1 MAPFWLSIGYPVFR
15 TCEVHPSIHPGASMT
30 MQFAAV
36 FIWRLIDS
44 SPRSRAEPAQHWT
57 ALDRVLEGFQRLQH
71 PQQRCGPPPSSSPR
85 KPPLQAQDAQ
95 DSPSP
100 PNQLPAP
107 ITCPSSA
114 SLLLISSANSS
125 RINSTS
131 NRPAALLCIAVADR
145 RPPSFHAQP
154 VFPSA
159 DSFHQK
165 HENLTLVSFPW
176 VGLRWLPPLPRNNAA
191 QRVSSPRR
199 TSAASTV
206 MSAALQS
213 SRHQPPPV
221 LTSSPL
227 PPASN
232 RQYMS
237 SHASPTRESYGSLP
251 ISPASQSAGRP
262 PSRKTSSGA
271 AAYPNDVTTTLAAR
285 PTTNSAFNYNSPQPV
300 PSDPL
305 STMAPPAPPRTSSSY
320 QNGNSRRYTP
330 EKLTDTSKHVH
341 AEPSRNEHRHADQ
354 NGHYD
359 SPKARRSPP
368 SHIAHQDASRQTGSR
383 DGRQQETVI
392 PIRTHQSDTPRRTP
406 EASDTLNRIITN
418 PEENYRVSPSRE
430 SAPAPSVPSG
440 TPDDRRR
447 RQEHPRSH
455 RTSKFGDFILGNTIG
470 EGEFGKVKLGWK
482 QDSSV
487 QVAIKL
493 IKRDTVGTNPSRLAK
508 IRREVTILRG
518 LHHPN
523 IVRLFD
529 MVETD
534 RYIGIILEYASGGEL
549 FDYILN
555 HRYLKDGSARR
566 LFAQLVSGVGYLHK
580 KGIVHRDLKLEN
592 LLLDSNRNIIITDFG
607 FANTFD
613 PHEDL
618 SEEEELNL
626 QDRDQV
632 KRMGLDRVHSNGMR
646 KGDLMQTSCGSP
658 CYAAPELV
666 VSDALYTGRKV
677 DVWSCGVI
685 LYAMLAGYL
694 PFDDDPANPEGDN
707 INLLYKYIVTTPLTF
722 PEYVTPH
729 ARDLLRRILVPNPRK
744 RADLFEVA
752 RHSWLSE
759 YAHIVEF
766 ITSSTTSPL
775 DVQNGNNGIDDF
787 ETPMMTRSASVRE
800 AAKQRSP
807 QHAVGG
813 LSKAHAKIDSP
824 TDVSHRTTKDAKR
837 RTVQVEYVAPTTQTQ
852 RGVDEQGRDLAA
864 TSYSAPRDKPL
875 PVEPA
880 SRDKYGRTGQQ
891 KAPPVSINSG
901 KPGDGRTGP
910 DNTYLAGGSSG
921 ARPQT
926 GGSMQSTGS
935 MGLQSRVLNYG
946 QPAPPTVENTNAQ
959 GRIQQPAHPDDEL
972 AGRNNVA
979 VPPKF
984 ARVSGFNDSPRP
996 VGEVRGH
1003 KRSSTLG
1010 DLGNKILGRSGS
1022 VFGKKGK
1029 RPEPQMAEKKKYPPI
1044 SIANNMAGEEP
1055 GRASMDSKFS
1065 GGRRSFSLGLGK
1077 KRSGSIAPSQGSEEK
1092 KDKRRFSLLPASFS
1106 LKAIGLGKGSG
1117 DLTPSDAGSRND
1129 LPIQDPRADHARNFT
1144 APGDARG
1151 STPFFDDLPANNT
1164 FTQPPTSSSPGH
1176 QRYQSAQLD
1185 GRPVD
1190 AIPTYIRRGS
1200 QHRNGSQSPAD
1211 MRRPPTEPQVGSYRS
1226 GLHTPEGYDGRRVG
1240 TSGGHPHRGTLQKSN
1255 KRFTDAYEQD
1265 GFQGHEG
1272 SSGAAKRVMDF
1283 FRRRGRA
1290 RGGDE

>member
-1 MAPFWLSIGYPVFR
+1 
-15 TCEVHPSIHPGASMT
+15 
-30 MQFAAV
+30 
-36 FIWRLIDS
+36 
-44 SPRSRAEPAQHWT
+44 
-57 ALDRVLEGFQRLQH
+57 
-71 PQQRCGPPPSSSPR
+71 
-85 KPPLQAQDAQ
+85 
-95 DSPSP
+95 
-100 PNQLPAP
+100 
-107 ITCPSSA
+107 
-114 SLLLISSANSS
+114 
-125 RINSTS
+125 
-131 NRPAALLCIAVADR
+131 
-145 RPPSFHAQP
+145 
-154 VFPSA
+154 
-159 DSFHQK
+159 
-165 HENLTLVSFPW
+165 
-176 VGLRWLPPLPRNNAA
+176 
-191 QRVSSPRR
+191 
-199 TSAASTV
+199 

-213 SRHQPPPV
+213 SRHQPPPA

-227 PPASN
+227 PAPNN

-237 SHASPTRESYGSLP
+237 AHASPAHESYGSLP
-251 ISPASQSAGRP
+251 ISPTSQSSGRP
-262 PSRKTSSGA
+262 PSRKTSA
-271 AAYPNDVTTTLAAR
+271 AAHPNDIAATTTLASR
-285 PTTNSAFNYNSPQPV
+285 PANNAAFNYNSPQSV
-300 PSDPL
+300 FADPS
-305 STMAPPAPPRTSSSY
+305 SGMAPSAPPRTSSSH
-320 QNGNSRRYTP
+320 QNGSSRKYTP
-330 EKLTDTSKHVH
+330 DKLADPSRHVH
-341 AEPSRNEHRHADQ
+341 AESSRGEHRHADQ

-359 SPKARRSPP
+359 SPKSRRTPP
-368 SHIAHQDASRQTGSR
+368 SHIAHQDASRQPGSR
-383 DGRQQETVI
+383 DGRQHETVM
-392 PIRTHQSDTPRRTP
+392 PIRTHQTDSPRRAA
-406 EASDTLNRIITN
+406 EAPDTVGLITTN
-418 PEENYRVSPSRE
+418 PDQSSYRQSPSRD
-430 SAPAPSVPSG
+430 SAPAPSVPTG
-440 TPDDRRR
+440 TPDERRR
-447 RQEHPRSH
+447 RQEHPRTH

-487 QVAIKL
+487 QASLVPQTIPCHASFCDALTSIQQVAIKL
-493 IKRDTVGTNPSRLAK
+493 IKRDTVGSNPSRLAK

-555 HRYLKDGSARR
+555 HRYLKDSSARR

-613 PHEDL
+613 PHEEL
-618 SEEEELNL
+618 SEDEENKLG
-626 QDRDQV
+626 DREQV
-632 KRMGLDRVHSNGMR
+632 KRLGLDRIRSNGMR

-666 VSDALYTGRKV
+666 VSDSLYTGRKV

-707 INLLYKYIVTTPLTF
+707 INLLYKYIVSTPLTF

-729 ARDLLRRILVPNPRK
+729 ARDLLRRILVPLPRK

-759 YAHIVEF
+759 YAHVVEF
-766 ITSSTTSPL
+766 ITSSTTSPM
-775 DVQNGNNGIDDF
+775 DVQNGSTGLDEFDAQNSNTGIGEFDA
-787 ETPMMTRSASVRE
+787 PMITRSASVRE

-807 QHAVGG
+807 QPAVGG
-813 LSKAHAKIDSP
+813 LSKAYAKIDSP
-824 TDVSHRTTKDAKR
+824 TDSSHRTTKDAKR

-852 RGVDEQGRDLAA
+852 RGVDEHGRDLAA

-875 PVEPA
+875 PMEPA
-880 SRDKYGRTGQQ
+880 PRDKYGRSGQQ
-891 KAPPVSINSG
+891 KAPPVSINST
-901 KPGDGRTGP
+901 KPGDGRSGT
-910 DNTYLAGGSSG
+910 DNAYLSGAGSG

-959 GRIQQPAHPDDEL
+959 GRIQQPAHAEDEL
-972 AGRNNVA
+972 VNRNSMT

-1010 DLGNKILGRSGS
+1010 DLGSKILGRSGS
-1022 VFGKKGK
+1022 VFGRKGK

-1077 KRSGSIAPSQGSEEK
+1077 KRSGSIAPSQGSDEK
-1092 KDKRRFSLLPASFS
+1092 KEKRRFSLLPASFS
-1106 LKAIGLGKGSG
+1106 LKAIGLGKDNG
-1117 DLTPSDAGSRND
+1117 DSTPSDAGSRND
-1129 LPIQDPRADHARNFT
+1129 LPIQDPRAEHVRNFT

-1151 STPFFDDLPANNT
+1151 STPFFDDLPANNNAVA
-1164 FTQPPTSSSPGH
+1164 QPPASSSPGH
-1176 QRYQSAQLD
+1176 QRFQPAQLD
-1185 GRPVD
+1185 GRGVD
-1190 AIPTYIRRGS
+1190 ATPTYVRRGS
-1200 QHRNGSQSPAD
+1200 QYRNGSQSPAD
-1211 MRRPPTEPQVGSYRS
+1211 MRRPPTEPQVGSYRA
-1226 GLHTPEGYDGRRVG
+1226 GVHTPEGYDGRRVG

-1255 KRFTDAYEQD
+1255 KRFTDAYEQG

-1283 FRRRGRA
+1283 FRRRGKA